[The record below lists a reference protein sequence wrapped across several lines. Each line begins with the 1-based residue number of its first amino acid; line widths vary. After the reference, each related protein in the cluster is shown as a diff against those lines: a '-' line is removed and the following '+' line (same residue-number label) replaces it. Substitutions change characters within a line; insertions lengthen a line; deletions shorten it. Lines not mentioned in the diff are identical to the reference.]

1 MQRHEWLSLAQKVP
15 VGQSRRHY
23 HGAESRPNLK
33 VWNNTDSWSCW
44 CHACHDGATVYKEVL
59 QKVTETPVVLQ
70 KYLSSSD
77 CCTLPELARLH
88 PQRFKKVVVLLHKKR
103 VSTALLAPWEPVYN
117 LTDDRLV
124 FTFGGAS
131 IGRDC
136 TERSHAKWFHYYS
149 QKPMDF
155 LYLQGENTHSTRE
168 PIVLTEDLF
177 SAMKVQQYTGL
188 SALCCF
194 GTHVSDAIVGFLT
207 YPSSNYYPILAFDG
221 DKAGWRATR
230 DASKRLGIRGVEF
243 TTVKIKDGYDP
254 KDYTCSELN
263 ELFQGVTYEEAL

>member
-1 MQRHEWLSLAQKVP
+1 MHTSEWLDLAQRVP
-15 VGQSRRHY
+15 VGQSRRHF
-23 HGAESRPNLK
+23 HGAESRPNL
-33 VWNNTDSWSCW
+33 VVYNNPTSYSAW
-44 CHACHDGATVYKEVL
+44 CHSCHKSGYKPKDVL

-70 KYLSSSD
+70 KYLSSTD

-88 PQRFKKVVVLLHKKR
+88 PQRFKRLVVLLHKKCM
-103 VSTALLAPWEPVYN
+103 STAVIAPWKPVYN

-124 FTFGGAS
+124 FTFGGCS

-155 LYLQGENTHSTRE
+155 LYLRGENTHGTRE

-207 YPSSNYYPILAFDG
+207 YPSSNYFPILAFDG
-221 DKAGWRATR
+221 DSAGWRATR
-230 DASKRLGIRGVEF
+230 VASKRLGIRGIPY

-263 ELFQGVTYEEAL
+263 ELFQGVKYEEAP

>member
-15 VGQSRRHY
+15 VGQSRRFY
-23 HGAESRPNLK
+23 HGAESRPNL
-33 VWNNTDSWSCW
+33 VVYNNPTSYSAW
-44 CHACHDGATVYKEVL
+44 CHSCHTYGYKPKDVL
-59 QKVTETPVVLQ
+59 QPVIEAPKLQKWLNHADCCSLTELASKHPSKFRQVVL
-70 KYLSSSD
+70 
-77 CCTLPELARLH
+77 
-88 PQRFKKVVVLLHKKR
+88 LLHKKGM
-103 VSTALLAPWEPVYN
+103 SIPLLQSCNPCYN
-117 LTDDRLV
+117 LTDCRLV
-124 FTFGGAS
+124 LQCGDAY
-131 IGRDC
+131 IGRDM
-136 TERSHAKWFHYYS
+136 TGQSSAKWFHYYS

-155 LYLQGENTHSTRE
+155 LYLQGENKYSTRE

-207 YPSSNYYPILAFDG
+207 YPNSNYYPILAFDG

-230 DASKRLGIRGVEF
+230 DASKRLGIRGVPY
-243 TTVKIKDGYDP
+243 TTVKIPDDKDP
-254 KDYTCSELN
+254 KDLSPIELN